1 MVTEFLVA
9 AAATLAAMV
18 VVEYAAHRWPMHSR
32 RFGWLFRA
40 PFRNHAVLHHGR
52 YYRRA
57 FAHDPDPASEIISM
71 RMSLAEHGAGALVA
85 AVPLWLGGLPA
96 AAAAVM
102 AVVLLHA
109 ALWNAMHV
117 EMHTPRG
124 RWFART
130 RYYRYVRDMHHT
142 HHLRPGTNFGAVFP
156 GLVDRLC
163 GTYAPPTPVPARA

>member
-1 MVTEFLVA
+1 MVTELAVALVA
-9 AAATLAAMV
+9 SIVGMAAL
-18 VVEYAAHRWPMHSR
+18 EYAAHRWPMHSR
-32 RFGWLFRA
+32 AWRRLTRI
-40 PFRNHAVLHHGR
+40 PFSNHAVLHHGR

-71 RMSLAEHGAGALVA
+71 RMSLAEHGAGTLVV
-85 AVPLWLGGLPA
+85 AVPLWLLGFPVA
-96 AAAAVM
+96 AATVFG
-102 AVVLLHA
+102 VVIFHA
-109 ALWNAMHV
+109 FLWNAMHV
-117 EMHTPRG
+117 EMHMPRG

-156 GLVDRLC
+156 GLVDRLL